1 MRGALGRALGAAGRR
16 QAPMRGADPILCGH
30 FLSEPPLPTHAHPV
44 PTLPGHIAATL
55 SAREIRVSDLHLA
68 GPGPIDAESAGAS
81 IPTFT
86 SASRSREG
94 NRGEDELCCPPYP
107 SFLYYIREKEGKSY
121 QLKGGVWPGRAGSL
135 GAPHKPSH
143 FRRRLTLTVSYR
155 KQPSHL
161 TLTLP

>member
-30 FLSEPPLPTHAHPV
+30 FLSEHPLPTHAHRV

-68 GPGPIDAESAGAS
+68 GPGQIDAESAGAS

-86 SASRSREG
+86 SASRSRG
-94 NRGEDELCCPPYP
+94 GSCGEDELCCLPCLPIYTN
-107 SFLYYIREKEGKSY
+107 ITEK
-121 QLKGGVWPGRAGSL
+121 
-135 GAPHKPSH
+135 
-143 FRRRLTLTVSYR
+143 
-155 KQPSHL
+155 
-161 TLTLP
+161 